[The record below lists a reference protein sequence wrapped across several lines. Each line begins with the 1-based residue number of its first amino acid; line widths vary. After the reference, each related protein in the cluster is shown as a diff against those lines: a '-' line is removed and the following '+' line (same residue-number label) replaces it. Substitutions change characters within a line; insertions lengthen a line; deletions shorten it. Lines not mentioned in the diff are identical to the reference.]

1 MNTFL
6 EQAGRRY
13 YHQCIER
20 ASDFTALDTHEHYAC
35 MIWSAVAPV
44 DPAERGAFARRLLD
58 SGCTYL
64 VAGGSECERWHDSAD
79 QEFINLNLP
88 EPEYSHRF
96 LMTTWHTDESPE
108 EVATY
113 FVNTVFPGETSI
125 EEYSHFLVVQWG
137 GDWLLAERL
146 RAAVAAAA
154 EESVDA
160 DSDAGGDDDEAA

>member
-1 MNTFL
+1 MRVSCGAKWTISQTDGL
-6 EQAGRRY
+6 PSKRRRQL
-13 YHQCIER
+13 H
-20 ASDFTALDTHEHYAC
+20 
-35 MIWSAVAPV
+35 
-44 DPAERGAFARRLLD
+44 ARVRQQ
-58 SGCTYL
+58 
-64 VAGGSECERWHDSAD
+64 WHDSAD